1 MSTPANAT
9 EAPSIAKVWQQ
20 TKANAPTFA
29 AIWGIVLI
37 LAVGS
42 NLLSGFYGY
51 ENAYASMR
59 FQFINLPL
67 NILSNLAGI
76 MITAVPAIYYATDH
90 CPGPSETF
98 SILTRKLGRYLLAGA
113 LFAVAAVI
121 GLMLCIVPGIL
132 VMLTTPLYVHYIFT
146 TDLDLVTCLSKSFKG
161 MFQNSGFGSF
171 LGVSLLCGLAVIAAS
186 MACIFPVLAVLPM
199 TVLYMQNYIHH
210 KGLVGARELA

>member
-1 MSTPANAT
+1 MSIPANAT

-37 LAVGS
+37 LAVSSG
-42 NLLSGFYGY
+42 LLSGLYGY
-51 ENAYASMR
+51 ENAYTSIQ
-59 FQFINLPL
+59 FEFINLPL
-67 NILSNLAGI
+67 NILGNLAGV
-76 MITAVPAIYYATDH
+76 MITAVPAIYYATNR
-90 CPGPSETF
+90 CPGPSEIF
-98 SILTRKLGRYLLAGA
+98 SILTRKIGRYLLAGV
-113 LFAVAAVI
+113 LFVIAGGI

-186 MACIFPVLAVLPM
+186 LACIFPVLAVLPM
-199 TVLYMQNYIHH
+199 TALYMQNYIHH
-210 KGLVGARELA
+210 KGLVRPRELA